1 MKKRYFLELLNIFSM
16 VTTFV
21 MIAVA
26 MFTTVFF
33 PADAIT
39 PAVLW
44 QIPAVS
50 LLCTLGSLIYP
61 DRSMGRTERWIR
73 ILVHYLYINA
83 IVLVAGVFFE
93 WYHVSNP
100 QSVFFMVFTVTIV
113 FAIVSVLSWNKA
125 SKDAKRMNEKLQEY
139 QQEKH

>member
-1 MKKRYFLELLNIFSM
+1 MKKGYFLELLNIFSM

-33 PADAIT
+33 PTDAIT

-50 LLCTLGSLIYP
+50 MLCTLVSLIYP
-61 DRSMGRTERWIR
+61 NRSMSRPERWIR

-93 WYHVSNP
+93 WYHVSNL

-125 SKDAKRMNEKLQEY
+125 SKDAKQMNEKLLEY

>member
-1 MKKRYFLELLNIFSM
+1 MKKGYFLELLNIFSM

-50 LLCTLGSLIYP
+50 MLCTLGSLIYP
-61 DRSMGRTERWIR
+61 NRSMSRPERWIR

-93 WYHVSNP
+93 WYHVSNL

-125 SKDAKRMNEKLQEY
+125 SKDAKQMNEKLLEY